1 MAPLWSGAIPS
12 KNRLG
17 AFTSC
22 RLPATGS
29 NVMQQCRAKSA
40 SNLGSAIVRCAP
52 AAAHLVAS
60 CARQRRMSK
69 VASEASSLLSSQQPV
84 ATESRKLSREELSSW
99 YIEQAMRGLTPID
112 RSGASHS
119 VREAYLLYDRLE
131 RQRYVVL
138 VLGFVVT
145 ALERPLWCL
154 SGDGSRPDGADA
166 YWEWHAPEVDCPAP
180 DGSQI
185 YLSEVPRLPIAVG
198 VLVELLCYGYLLV
211 AAVIELQWR
220 GGPGFFRN
228 FNSGARPFVATAA
241 ALDAIVFLVVRQ
253 NTFRLAPYF
262 RMVLCAMTPSV
273 VAAACS
279 CRDVL
284 LPFARV
290 VFILLLAYV
299 FIAWIFAQLVDDWT
313 ADIPR
318 CAGKPDCPRAN
329 DGFESLG
336 AAVYS
341 LTIAVTSQTLTSL
354 SAPTVAYSRGMAV
367 LWTALYCCVN
377 LLVLNVL
384 LATVYSAYTDSLKA
398 RVLAFHRNRAMGLK
412 KAFLTLVASEE
423 RCGESTQLPPR
434 KKSLVMGGGA
444 GVSKEQLGSVIH
456 ELNKVS
462 IVPYVPP
469 EHMAYLFSAI
479 DRDASGRIDLP
490 EFYEM
495 CDVIQFSFARYR
507 TQSLLE
513 HRFPIQYRRFGLP
526 RIREH
531 VLSQQHER
539 VRLAVM
545 LLNAAVIVWESIV
558 DLQSNGDGW
567 ENDPDGHVWAWIE
580 FSFSMVYLLDLLVT
594 LAVVPFDSYFIS
606 KYNRLNAVASVFLA
620 FVCVLWALP
629 YPQFPG
635 STLRYFNIIRLMI
648 LSSMLGQIRHVG
660 RLLQAMAQVVLG
672 SVPVVILF
680 FVIMSMWVILAVQ
693 LYGGI
698 VYAGNSALNGTDLM
712 EGNVDIFNYNDFGL
726 GFFAL
731 LTAVVTGGPLTEV
744 LDAYAA
750 AGPGGRWGSSC
761 FHMLQYYAMSCI
773 MFNVFTS
780 FVIDAFVVEF
790 YQGNVSA
797 NEEKS
802 QVFMEALCKEY
813 NEPGYVLVARPR
825 ERATQVYRD
834 MFSAELNEIFEEIA
848 AQDKSE
854 ERLRRK

>member
-1 MAPLWSGAIPS
+1 
-12 KNRLG
+12 
-17 AFTSC
+17 
-22 RLPATGS
+22 
-29 NVMQQCRAKSA
+29 
-40 SNLGSAIVRCAP
+40 
-52 AAAHLVAS
+52 
-60 CARQRRMSK
+60 MSK
-69 VASEASSLLSSQQPV
+69 VASEASSLLSSQQPGG
-84 ATESRKLSREELSSW
+84 AASRELSLAELSSW
-99 YIEQAMRGLTPID
+99 YIEEAMRGLTPVD
-112 RSGASHS
+112 RSGASRS
-119 VREAYLLYDRLE
+119 AREAYLLYDRLE
-131 RQRYVVL
+131 KQRYAVL
-138 VLGFVVT
+138 VLGLVVT
-145 ALERPLWCL
+145 TLERPLWCL
-154 SGDGSRPDGADA
+154 SGDGSRADGADA

-198 VLVELLCYGYLLV
+198 VLFELLCYGYLIV
-211 AAVIELQWR
+211 AAAIEYHWR
-220 GGPGFFRN
+220 GGGGFMRN
-228 FNSGARPFVATAA
+228 FNSGARLFVATAA
-241 ALDAIVFLVVRQ
+241 ALDAVVFVAIRQ
-253 NTFRLAPYF
+253 NSFRIAPYF

-290 VFILLLAYV
+290 VFILVLGYFFV
-299 FIAWIFAQLVDDWT
+299 AWIFAQLMDDWT
-313 ADIPR
+313 AEIPR
-318 CAGKPDCPRAN
+318 CAGQPDCPRAN

-341 LTIAVTSQTLTSL
+341 LTIAVTNQGLTGL

-367 LWTALYCCVN
+367 MWAILYCCVN

-398 RVLAFHRNRAMGLK
+398 RVLAFHRNRAVGLK
-412 KAFLTLVASEE
+412 KAYMTIMGSEATDDFARASL
-423 RCGESTQLPPR
+423 RR
-434 KKSLVMGGGA
+434 KSSVMGGGA

-462 IVPYVPP
+462 IVPHVPP
-469 EHMAYLFSAI
+469 EHTAYLFSAI
-479 DRDASGRIDLP
+479 DRDGSGRIDLP
-490 EFYEM
+490 EFYQS

-507 TQSLLE
+507 TQSPLE
-513 HRFPIQYRRFGLP
+513 HRFPSQFQRFGLP

-539 VRLAVM
+539 IRLGLM
-545 LLNAAVIVWESIV
+545 LLNAVVILWESIL
-558 DLQSNGDGW
+558 DLQSDGEGW
-567 ENDPDGHVWAWIE
+567 GNEADGHFWAWLE
-580 FSFSMVYLLDLLVT
+580 FSFSMVYLLDLMVT

-606 KYNRLNAVASVFLA
+606 TYNRLNAGASVFLA

-635 STLRYFNIIRLMI
+635 YTLRYFNIARLMI
-648 LSSMLGQIRHVG
+648 LSSMLGQIRQIG
-660 RLLQAMAQVVLG
+660 ELLQAMAQVVLG
-672 SVPVVILF
+672 SMPVVTLF
-680 FVIMSMWVILAVQ
+680 VVVMSMWVILAVQ

-698 VYAGNSALNGTDLM
+698 VYAGNSALNGTDMM
-712 EGNVDIFNYNDFGL
+712 EGNADIFNYNDFGL
-726 GFFAL
+726 GFFTL

-761 FHMLQYYAMSCI
+761 FHILQYYAMTCI

-780 FVIDAFVVEF
+780 FVIDGFVVEF
-790 YQGNVSA
+790 YQGTMSA

-802 QVFMEALCKEY
+802 HELMEALCKFD
-813 NEPGYVLVARPR
+813 EPGYVLVARPR

-834 MFSAELNEIFEEIA
+834 MFSQELHEIFEEIA
-848 AQDKSE
+848 AEDKSE
-854 ERLRRK
+854 QEERGRRKQGSEVVA